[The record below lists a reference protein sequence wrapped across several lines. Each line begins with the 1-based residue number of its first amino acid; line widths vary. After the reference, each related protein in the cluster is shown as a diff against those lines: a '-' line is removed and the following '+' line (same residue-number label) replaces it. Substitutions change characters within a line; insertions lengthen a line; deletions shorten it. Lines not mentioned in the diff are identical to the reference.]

1 VEGTSEH
8 QAQEGARRRATSTK
22 GIACC
27 VLAATVAL
35 MGVLITPAI
44 HSLLLSTP
52 PPPKRKNPPKTKT
65 RQFPPKQ
72 KHTLL
77 TKQNPQQ
84 IQSPLSLFFFLPP
97 TPAAP
102 WPSLAR
108 FQQLAR
114 RGTIQNS
121 RNEESRL
128 RTDEVPKPPVDS
140 RGEEERRVV
149 NFIKFKT

>member
-1 VEGTSEH
+1 MEGTSEH

-27 VLAATVAL
+27 LLAATVVL
-35 MGVLITPAI
+35 MGVPITPAI
-44 HSLLLSTP
+44 PSRLLTTP

-72 KHTLL
+72 
-77 TKQNPQQ
+77 NPQS
-84 IQSPLSLFFFLPP
+84 IQSPPSLFFFLPP

-102 WPSLAR
+102 WPSRERL
-108 FQQLAR
+108 QQLTR

-121 RNEESRL
+121 RNEESKL
-128 RTDEVPKPPVDS
+128 QTDQVPKPPQQQQR
-140 RGEEERRVV
+140 RGEEGR
-149 NFIKFKT
+149 K

>member
-27 VLAATVAL
+27 VLAATVVL
-35 MGVLITPAI
+35 MGVPITPAI

-52 PPPKRKNPPKTKT
+52 PPPKRKNLRKTKT

-84 IQSPLSLFFFLPP
+84 IQSPLSLFFLPP

-102 WPSLAR
+102 RPSPAR

-121 RNEESRL
+121 RNEESKL
-128 RTDEVPKPPVDS
+128 RKDEVPKPPVDS
-140 RGEEERRVV
+140 SRGEERRVV
-149 NFIKFKT
+149 NNIKFKT

>member
-22 GIACC
+22 GIVCC

-35 MGVLITPAI
+35 MGVPITPAI

-84 IQSPLSLFFFLPP
+84 IQSPPSLFFFFLLLLLRLGHHLHGFNNSRAEVPSK
-97 TPAAP
+97 TPATRKANYG
-102 WPSLAR
+102 R
-108 FQQLAR
+108 
-114 RGTIQNS
+114 TKYQNLLS
-121 RNEESRL
+121 TAAEER
-128 RTDEVPKPPVDS
+128 S
-140 RGEEERRVV
+140 RGG
-149 NFIKFKT
+149 

>member
-1 VEGTSEH
+1 MEGTSEH
-8 QAQEGARRRATSTK
+8 QAQEGARRRAPSTK

-35 MGVLITPAI
+35 MGVPITPAI

-84 IQSPLSLFFFLPP
+84 IQSPPSLFFPAP

-121 RNEESRL
+121 RNEESKL

-140 RGEEERRVV
+140 SRGEERWAV
-149 NFIKFKT
+149 NNIKFKT